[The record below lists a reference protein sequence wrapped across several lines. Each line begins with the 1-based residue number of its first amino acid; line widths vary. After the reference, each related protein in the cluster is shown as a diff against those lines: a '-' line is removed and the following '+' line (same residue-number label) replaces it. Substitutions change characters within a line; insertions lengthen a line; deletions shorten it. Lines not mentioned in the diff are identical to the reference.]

1 MGKQSSVDVVFMR
14 VEDGDKV
21 KIDGLCLDAVHT
33 PGHTF
38 VCPGHDYKGDSCS
51 TIREE
56 RDFHPRLQV
65 KSAREYAK
73 IIDNLVLPTPEMME
87 IVIPKD
93 ERISVAQ
100 KISKQQVKQVQHMK
114 LFPDLEKIILYLL
127 TLEKPLNGG
136 NRYNSKFGSSSL

>member
-1 MGKQSSVDVVFMR
+1 MR
-14 VEDGDKV
+14 VEDGDKI
-21 KIDGLCLDAVHT
+21 KIDGLCLDAIHT

-73 IIDNLVLPTPEMME
+73 IIDNLILLTPEMME
-87 IVIPKD
+87 IVIPKN
-93 ERISVAQ
+93 
-100 KISKQQVKQVQHMK
+100 
-114 LFPDLEKIILYLL
+114 EKIEITFKKPSFFFGFKFLDDINLSTLLNNLIFYL
-127 TLEKPLNGG
+127 
-136 NRYNSKFGSSSL
+136 F

>member
-14 VEDGDKV
+14 VEDGDKI

-56 RDFHPRLQV
+56 RDFHPLLQV

-73 IIDNLVLPTPEMME
+73 IIDNFILPTPEMME